1 MTQVKKYDIIFL
13 DHRMPNKDGVETLNE
28 MRSANGNLNHETP
41 VICLTANA
49 LSGARQGYIDAG
61 FDDYITKPIDPERLE
76 KTILSYLPKE
86 RIKKIMAEPEEHQNV
101 SCIPEFIK
109 KITAID
115 LENGVGHFPNEQM
128 YLDMLKIYAV
138 NLNENISNIEK
149 LWNHKNIREFAIKV
163 HAFKS
168 SSRSIGAAE
177 LGELAQK
184 LETAG
189 NNNDIKTISDNIDV
203 FISDIRKLDKE
214 LEPLRETD

>member
-1 MTQVKKYDIIFL
+1 
-13 DHRMPNKDGVETLNE
+13 
-28 MRSANGNLNHETP
+28 
-41 VICLTANA
+41 
-49 LSGARQGYIDAG
+49 
-61 FDDYITKPIDPERLE
+61 
-76 KTILSYLPKE
+76 
-86 RIKKIMAEPEEHQNV
+86 MAEPEEHQNV

-115 LENGVGHFPNEQM
+115 LENGVRHFPNEQM

-214 LEPLRETD
+214 LEPLRETDEKNDAKLIEITDNELQDLYAQIKDKLDNFDFDSAGELVKKLSNYKIPDNEIKRCEMLEKSLDDFDFETMINIMKKE